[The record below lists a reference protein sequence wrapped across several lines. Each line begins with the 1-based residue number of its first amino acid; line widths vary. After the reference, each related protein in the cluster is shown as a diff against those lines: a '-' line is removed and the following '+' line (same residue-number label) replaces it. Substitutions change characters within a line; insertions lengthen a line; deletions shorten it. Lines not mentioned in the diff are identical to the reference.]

1 MKITKNTVTVMDT
14 TWGFRRL
21 FRVFWRKLK
30 RLEVQPPWPVTVIGK
45 WKKRKLFLV
54 LKLHRLYHFSGHSEN
69 GVVFSGL
76 REEKMWLFLVGII
89 IQLCCYFFLLSF
101 YILGVFWTVKWENV
115 WTYVEWV
122 RFEGAW
128 DGRGGFIGACC
139 DEEGRAREVRV
150 SEICTI
156 FFVRKR
162 VLLKMWLGR
171 SEPHEC
177 EPGPWL
183 LKTQF
188 RNFVIGILKG
198 SEKIN

>member
-1 MKITKNTVTVMDT
+1 MDT

-76 REEKMWLFLVGII
+76 REEKMWLFFGWYNNSVVL
-89 IQLCCYFFLLSF
+89 LFFSSFFLYF
-101 YILGVFWTVKWENV
+101 
-115 WTYVEWV
+115 
-122 RFEGAW
+122 
-128 DGRGGFIGACC
+128 GGFLNGKVGECVNICGMSAIWRSVGWTWWFYWCVLWWGGESAWGEGEWDLHDIFC
-139 DEEGRAREVRV
+139 DEK
-150 SEICTI
+150 S
-156 FFVRKR
+156 
-162 VLLKMWLGR
+162 LLKMWLGR

-188 RNFVIGILKG
+188 RNFV
-198 SEKIN
+198 